1 MTEAYRGAIGAF
13 PYAFSASDSW
23 FFRVYWVIGTLA
35 ATIVAVVVGMALVVE
50 LGRTAELTRGGLV
63 SFSRSLFVF
72 LGFTAAGP
80 LIAPIL
86 LVARRHRRGT
96 TVHRLYDQAMA
107 ACGYLFLGSVYLAL
121 LISAPPAFQEPT
133 TSPILGALY
142 AAHPVAGI
150 GPPIVAFGV
159 MALTHRRLG

>member
-23 FFRVYWVIGTLA
+23 FFRVYWVVGTLA
-35 ATIVAVVVGMALVVE
+35 ATIVTLVVGMALVVE

-72 LGFTAAGP
+72 LGFAAAGP
-80 LIAPIL
+80 LIAPVL

-96 TVHRLYDQAMA
+96 AVHRLYDQAMA
-107 ACGYLFLGSVYLAL
+107 ACGYLFLGSIYLAL
-121 LISAPPAFQEPT
+121 VISAPAAFQEPT
-133 TSPILGALY
+133 TSPVLGALY
-142 AAHPVAGI
+142 ALHPVVAVV
-150 GPPIVAFGV
+150 PPVVAFGV
-159 MALTHRRLG
+159 MVLTHRRLG